1 MKKINRNWLKAN
13 FERVQAL
20 NYGFLCKYG
29 KAMDDVA
36 HGYNYGKYGWNYDV
50 MEDAI
55 RHPTVAITAGY
66 RPYGNNYLTPS
77 DLREL
82 HDCYGKISNWDWIDM
97 LFSKIEN
104 A

>member
-1 MKKINRNWLKAN
+1 MKITRNWLNSN
-13 FERVQAL
+13 FKRVQAL
-20 NYGFLCKYG
+20 DYSLTCKFDGALREVRSTYHNDG
-29 KAMDDVA
+29 L
-36 HGYNYGKYGWNYDV
+36 YGWNYDV
-50 MEDAI
+50 MLDDYY
-55 RHPTVAITAGY
+55 PTIAITAGY